1 MNHPNELNKI
11 KSLLGDALAEK
22 PGSYIVD
29 EIFERFPTVQELMNV
44 TEFELLSIKGIG
56 KGKARRSPLPCS

>member
-1 MNHPNELNKI
+1 MNLINELSTI

-29 EIFERFPTVQELMNV
+29 ELFDRFPTVQELMNV
-44 TEFELLSIKGIG
+44 TEFELLSIKVW
-56 KGKARRSPLPCS
+56 ARYVQSR